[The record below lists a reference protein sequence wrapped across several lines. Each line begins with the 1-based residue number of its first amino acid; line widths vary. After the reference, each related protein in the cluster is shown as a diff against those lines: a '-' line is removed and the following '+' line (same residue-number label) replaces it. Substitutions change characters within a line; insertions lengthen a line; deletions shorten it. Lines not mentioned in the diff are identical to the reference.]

1 MHFDALTLACLTDEL
16 RTRVLDGRIQQV
28 LMVDDDRVGM
38 EIYAARVR
46 HYLLLSADRMA
57 AYAYL
62 SDQKLR
68 RGTDAQ
74 PPLLLLLRK
83 YVRGARLA
91 AIEQP
96 DPTERA
102 LHLHFENPETG
113 ASRLIFEPM
122 GRMAN
127 LILTT
132 PNERILDC
140 LHRVR
145 AGTAKRALM
154 PGQPYTPPPPVDKLP
169 PLDDGRPG
177 YYDDLGVVT
186 EADGKLWRAL
196 VANIAG
202 VSPTQARELA
212 FRAAGSKDAPA
223 SATDVVAVAGA
234 LQSLWLPTTDGEW
247 TPGSSEEEGKVIAF
261 APYVLQFLGHFAA
274 TKTLSEAIERFYA
287 AKEHSADA
295 RETAV
300 EAVVPSPV
308 TDAYAAQRADMLNR
322 LRQARQRLT
331 RQLAALTADEPAPG
345 EPEHL
350 RRDAEWLLALGS
362 QLDPSEAALVV
373 DLGEE
378 TLTIPRTP
386 GKSAVEQAEQMFK
399 RAAKL
404 ERAAAF
410 IPRRRT
416 RLQADLAFLDQ
427 LEVDANTAENQP
439 EIAAVGSEL
448 EKLRLT
454 RAKRKSRAGAQPTGG
469 PRRFESAG
477 GYEILVGRNAR
488 QNDQVSFRHGRAED
502 LWLHARGAPGS
513 HVVIRRRGSDPDEAT
528 IRAAAQLAAFY
539 SSLRGERNAPVSLTR
554 CRFVSRAAGG
564 RPGQVTI
571 RNEETVIVPAEMPD
585 DVTVLT
591 DK

>member
-16 RTRVLDGRIQQV
+16 RARVLDGRIQQV
-28 LMVDDDRVGM
+28 LMVDADRVGM
-38 EIYAARVR
+38 EIYAARAR

-96 DPTERA
+96 DSTERA
-102 LHLHFENPETG
+102 LYLYFENSETG

-145 AGTAKRALM
+145 AGTTKRTLM

-169 PLDDGRPG
+169 PLDDGRLG
-177 YYDDLGVVT
+177 YYDDLSAVT

-196 VANIAG
+196 VDQIAG

-212 FRAAGSKDAPA
+212 FRAAGSSDAPA
-223 SATDVVAVAGA
+223 SATDVVSVAGA
-234 LQSLWLPTTDGEW
+234 LQSLWLPTTDGGW
-247 TPGSSEEEGKVIAF
+247 TPGLSEEGGKVVAF

-274 TKTLSEAIERFYA
+274 TKTLSEAIERFYTA
-287 AKEHSADA
+287 QKHTTDA

-300 EAVVPSPV
+300 EAVPSSPV
-308 TDAYAAQRADMLNR
+308 TDAYAAQRADMANR
-322 LRQARQRLT
+322 LRQARARLM
-331 RQLAALTADEPAPG
+331 RQLAALAADEPAPG
-345 EPEHL
+345 EPEQL

-362 QLDPSEAALVV
+362 QLDPDKAALVV
-373 DLGEE
+373 DLGDE
-378 TLTIPRTP
+378 TLTIPRAP

-410 IPRRRT
+410 IPQRRAQ
-416 RLQADLAFLDQ
+416 LQADLAFLDQ
-427 LEVDANTAENQP
+427 LDVDVNAAENQP

-448 EKLRLT
+448 EKLGLT
-454 RAKRKSRAGAQPTGG
+454 RAKRKSRAGGQPTRG
-469 PRRFESAG
+469 PRRFESTS

-488 QNDQVSFRHGRAED
+488 QNDQVSFRDGRAED

-528 IRAAAQLAAFY
+528 IRTAAQLAAY
-539 SSLRGERNAPVSLTR
+539 HSSLRGERNAPVSLTR
-554 CRFVSRAAGG
+554 CRFVNRAAGG

-591 DK
+591 DD